1 VLIAVV
7 SSQMAGLPNQAP
19 TDVNDVN
26 QLVKLA
32 EDVLDHKSMEF
43 LPFGGRMPLSV
54 SNRERLDWFADQLV
68 KERKARSLR
77 LSPTVVTKSLLRMR
91 SMSAIEAPV
100 TTNSLVRSMSS
111 LTPVTAPGSSR
122 LFALAES

>member
-1 VLIAVV
+1 
-7 SSQMAGLPNQAP
+7 MAGLPNQAP
-19 TDVNDVN
+19 TDDDVN
-26 QLVKLA
+26 HLVKLA

-77 LSPTVVTKSLLRMR
+77 LSPTVAIKSMQRVNNMPPVGESLRVNTVP
-91 SMSAIEAPV
+91 PV
-100 TTNSLVRSMSS
+100 ETSTT
-111 LTPVTAPGSSR
+111 
-122 LFALAES
+122 ALADCLL

>member
-1 VLIAVV
+1 MYALL
-7 SSQMAGLPNQAP
+7 SQMAGLPNQAP
-19 TDVNDVN
+19 TDVDDVN

-77 LSPTVVTKSLLRMR
+77 LSPTVAIKSMR
-91 SMSAIEAPV
+91 RVNSVLPRNSVGESMRRV
-100 TTNSLVRSMSS
+100 NSIRIPPS
-111 LTPVTAPGSSR
+111 LETPVT
-122 LFALAES
+122 L

>member
-1 VLIAVV
+1 MSDCGNNVRL
-7 SSQMAGLPNQAP
+7 SQMAGLPNQAP
-19 TDVNDVN
+19 ADVDDVN

-77 LSPTVVTKSLLRMR
+77 LSPTVAIKSMRRVNSVPPVGDSLR
-91 SMSAIEAPV
+91 V
-100 TTNSLVRSMSS
+100 NSRNI
-111 LTPVTAPGSSR
+111 SR
-122 LFALAES
+122 WFRL